1 MCAALGLSL
10 AALAPL
16 AAPTPAQAGSWQFTA
31 SGNMTI
37 TSSGTTPPSY
47 TVPTQTTGSYSL
59 PSCQLDCW
67 TPSRLP
73 AGTTVCTEKFSLPL
87 TISVAWVPDPK
98 LASDPAPSVV
108 RLVESSNVSY
118 VSSGT
123 AGGPSSFSGNADDG
137 FGDAPV
143 LSNSNYASSGS
154 QTKQYSVVNN
164 SVAPWTRTLTATATA
179 TFSAPAGGGGS
190 MGSLKADLNSYSIQ
204 VQPITAALKVDQDQQ
219 VFAPAATTRLSATL
233 INTSGFTVDSVNIS
247 VDGGTPI
254 TATVTPGNPNNWFI
268 NWPQTGGNPSEHSVK
283 ATAVIHDAIGSVTLD
298 STRPEGNGRPADD
311 IIADVRL
318 QSLKFNG
325 NIKLTQDATTPVPT
339 PEFTWTSASNSPA
352 TSNPAAYIQ
361 GSSVNLTMLLGSS
374 TGAALTGGATMGYA
388 LKLQA
393 TPNTTNPA
401 TSQADP
407 ALTLYDNTAGSPFLP
422 TPCGSSVTI
431 AAPTA
436 LNGWVAEYT
445 TSFSALNLY
454 VEFTQLPTPVWR
466 QIGSYPGSGGTFGNA
481 LYASLAGP
489 SAPMS
494 TPWVSVLDY
503 ACNWAAR
510 TTDAPTATA
519 LLTTGFYFAS
529 HYNGGTGGFV
539 DNLTDTGETFHLKS
553 FLTTSPPLSGQCN
566 DFSDFLV
573 CASNAL
579 GALGLLSQRSTSV
592 AHIQDNSA
600 GFTTNPITDAPQ
612 FAPYVG
618 SPTQFGF
625 HQWTNYNTIF
635 DGAIRFG
642 GVTAAVNMTGPAPGT
657 TYYNSLVDT
666 TKPNL
671 YWSPITFLP
680 TAAN

>member
-1 MCAALGLSL
+1 
-10 AALAPL
+10 
-16 AAPTPAQAGSWQFTA
+16 
-31 SGNMTI
+31 MTI

-47 TVPTQTTGSYSL
+47 TVPTQNTGSYSL

-118 VSSGT
+118 ISSGM

-143 LSNSNYASSGS
+143 LSNSNYVSSGS
-154 QTKQYSVVNN
+154 QTKQCSVVNN

-204 VQPITAALKVDQDQQ
+204 VQPITAALKVDQDLQ
-219 VFAPAATTRLSATL
+219 VIAPAATTRLSATL
-233 INTSGFTVDSVNIS
+233 INTSGFTVDSVSIS

-254 TATVTPGNPNNWFI
+254 AATMTPGSPNNYFI

-283 ATAVIHDAIGSVTLD
+283 ATAVIHDPIGSITLD

-318 QSLKFNG
+318 QLLKFNG

-401 TSQADP
+401 TKQADP
-407 ALTLYDNTAGSPFLP
+407 TLTLYDNTTGIPFLP
-422 TPCGSSVTI
+422 TPCGSSVTV
-431 AAPTA
+431 AATTP
-436 LNGWVAEYT
+436 LDGWVAEYT
-445 TSFSALNLY
+445 TSFSALGLY
-454 VEFTQLPTPVWR
+454 VEFTQLPKPVWR
-466 QIGSYPGSGGTFGNA
+466 QIGSYPGSGSTFGNSF
-481 LYASLAGP
+481 YATLAGP
-489 SAPMS
+489 SAPMT
-494 TPWVSVLDY
+494 TPWVGVLND
-503 ACNWAAR
+503 ACNWAKR
-510 TTDAPTATA
+510 TTAATTATA
-519 LLTTGFYFAS
+519 AVTTSLYNNG
-529 HYNGGTGGFV
+529 HYNGGNPAFTTSS
-539 DNLTDTGETFHLKS
+539 TDTGETFHLKS
-553 FLTTSPPLSGQCN
+553 YLASASPYPLYGQCN
-566 DFSDFLV
+566 DFSDFL
-573 CASNAL
+573 CCLSNAL
-579 GALGLLSQRSTSV
+579 GARPIKSQRSATV
-592 AHIQDNSA
+592 AEINA
-600 GFTTNPITDAPQ
+600 GSHFFTNPITASPEQNSANAAPVSGGW
-612 FAPYVG
+612 AY
-618 SPTQFGF
+618 
-625 HQWTNYNTIF
+625 HQWTNDTTLF
-635 DGAIRFG
+635 DGCLRFG
-642 GVTAAVNMTGPAPGT
+642 GTVTPSDITGPAFGS
-657 TYYNSLVDT
+657 TYNTDLVASY
-666 TKPNL
+666 L
-671 YWSPITFLP
+671 HSFSPPALP
-680 TAAN
+680 VADWDPQTPFVPTIAN